1 MPKNSIVMKEELKC
15 QASARAQNHR
25 GRRRDGRGASVGRG
39 RGPGEHVPRT
49 CPLPAPQL
57 LRGSSAGGGVWGAPP
72 PSCLARQ
79 ASTANPEPEHQPQD
93 ASRTQGGKPSSRR
106 RCRCRHGGAERG
118 AERGGARRGG
128 AGPGLGTGPIPERRA
143 QGERG
148 HAPEGASRPGAGAG
162 RVLPLCTPLPLAR
175 GSLGPLG
182 GESAVRTGR
191 AAEQG
196 LGFARQA
203 EERIPYSCTGWGA
216 RLVNWATQRAGTST
230 YPCP

>member
-25 GRRRDGRGASVGRG
+25 GRRRDGRGASVGRA
-39 RGPGEHVPRT
+39 RGPGEQVPRT

-57 LRGSSAGGGVWGAPP
+57 LRVSSAGGGCVGAPP

-79 ASTANPEPEHQPQD
+79 ASTANPEPQHQPQD
-93 ASRTQGGKPSSRR
+93 ASQTQRRKPSSRR
-106 RCRCRHGGAERG
+106 RCRCRHGGEERG

-143 QGERG
+143 QGEPG

-162 RVLPLCTPLPLAR
+162 RALPLCTLYPWPVALW
-175 GSLGPLG
+175 
-182 GESAVRTGR
+182 GR
-191 AAEQG
+191 WVASPQFG
-196 LGFARQA
+196 LGVLR
-203 EERIPYSCTGWGA
+203 SKVWGSPG
-216 RLVNWATQRAGTST
+216 RRRSG
-230 YPCP
+230 YPTPAPDGVPVW